1 MPHWTKGRQLATC
14 MTLQTCR
21 QIEAPRSSQINKMDV
36 QKKNKQKKTTVRLI
50 ADFSIAAKK
59 PGGGGTIV
67 SKY

>member
-36 QKKNKQKKTTVRLI
+36 QKKKQTKKLLL
-50 ADFSIAAKK
+50 D
-59 PGGGGTIV
+59 
-67 SKY
+67 